1 MIPSKLSAAIV
12 AATVIA
18 ATLSPAEAKTPEP
31 PEPTKIEASARH
43 TLSSAVAQQKMKGLW
58 ASRAQWAGEHAKDV
72 TFIYR
77 DPGRF
82 VVVARDDVAAVQSAL
97 PDDLKPFTSVIR
109 AEIVP
114 AAGSPAD
121 DAGGWTGGNHI
132 VSKNALGQKARCTA
146 GFAWKSWDTGAVLG
160 STARHC
166 YEDPKS
172 VFIDWYNGTRFLG
185 TRTQAGTGTNDV
197 LLLRPAPNTS
207 FNASIWLRGGVEER
221 TVTGAGPNHA
231 NSPIAFYGRT
241 SLGGFGYVR
250 EREPSDPGVVFS
262 DATQVRPGD
271 SGGPVYAT
279 YTNGT
284 VQARGT
290 VHALLGLDKD
300 GDDVYEDGEVFGMF
314 FIDAIYSSADLRASI
329 YTP

>member
-1 MIPSKLSAAIV
+1 
-12 AATVIA
+12 
-18 ATLSPAEAKTPEP
+18 
-31 PEPTKIEASARH
+31 
-43 TLSSAVAQQKMKGLW
+43 MKGLW

-77 DPGRF
+77 GPGRF

-97 PDDLKPFTSVIR
+97 PEGLKPFTSVIR
-109 AEIVP
+109 AEIIP
-114 AAGSPAD
+114 LAGSPAD
-121 DAGGWTGGNHI
+121 DSGGWTGGNHI
-132 VSKNALGQKARCTA
+132 VSTNGLGQKARCTS

-166 YEDPKS
+166 YDDPNS
-172 VFIDWYNGTRFLG
+172 AYIDWFNGTRLLG

-197 LLLRPAPNTS
+197 LLRAAPNTS

-221 TVTGAGPNHA
+221 VVTGAGPNLT

-241 SLGGFGYVR
+241 SLGGGGYVR
-250 EREPSDPGVVFS
+250 EREPADPGVVFS

-290 VHALLGLDKD
+290 VHACLCTDYDDD
-300 GDDVYEDGEVFGMF
+300 GELEDGEVFGMF
-314 FIDAIYSSADLRASI
+314 FIDAIFSSANLRVSI